1 MNIINVLKN
10 IRNNI
15 IALVILFVNLLGIHQ
30 SSFAAVPTRQIISN
44 MAIGEYTEEGS
55 TVVQVS
61 RSNLVQT
68 TILPVYSVNLTANN
82 SKNVVAGQ
90 TVYFNHVLTNTGEV
104 DQYNFAVTNNTGDKY
119 DFSNLSVFLDKD
131 NDGVPDGATISYYSL
146 GAGESVG
153 LIVAANVPS
162 GATVSQNGLL
172 TFTVNS
178 LNNATGT
185 KTNTDTATVTNQS
198 ALV

>member
-90 TVYFNHVLTNTGEV
+90 TVYFNHVLTNTGNEV
-104 DQYNFAVTNNTGDKY
+104 DQYNFAVTNNT
-119 DFSNLSVFLDKD
+119 
-131 NDGVPDGATISYYSL
+131 
-146 GAGESVG
+146 ER
-153 LIVAANVPS
+153 
-162 GATVSQNGLL
+162 LL
-172 TFTVNS
+172 KS
-178 LNNATGT
+178 
-185 KTNTDTATVTNQS
+185 
-198 ALV
+198 